1 MTPEEM
7 LLQSGIEA
15 LNAGATLRDEW
26 WRYFAGDHDLPFA
39 PEGVNEEYL
48 ALREI
53 AILPLIG
60 LAVATPVQRLRIK
73 GMLTTNQSSA
83 EIHRRIWQTNKMDAG
98 QRKPYLDAFVYG
110 EGYISVW
117 PDRNEPSTPI
127 VRAEDPNLV
136 WVERDTRDAQK
147 PLWAIKRWT
156 ERLRDPS
163 EPSGMIQRDVGVVY
177 TDTEVHRFHRGT
189 RTVRG
194 IRSVGPFGQSLA
206 PQGSAW
212 ELAPGFPVANP
223 LRQVPF
229 VPFVTEEGSD
239 GRGASRVAR
248 LIGMQRSIDTMRFN
262 LLLAAQFAA
271 FRQRVA
277 VGYDPIVRDSDGN
290 IIYQTDTLDQPVLD
304 PITGQ
309 PIPLVHPGGRVGV
322 DRLLVFP
329 GADTNVFDL
338 AESNLQNYV
347 YSLEMLV
354 ATFSS
359 VAQVP
364 PQYFMGKLDG
374 NLSGE
379 LMTAT
384 EVTLQSLIKDCQTQF
399 GESMEGVAQLVGAA
413 IGDED
418 PIDPESEVIW
428 DETAPANL
436 SEIGDFASKM
446 VPLGYPMREVVQTIP
461 GVSQARAARMDLT
474 PPKPPEPAGAAS
486 ASQDKPPGAG
496 EPPGGAENAG
506 TTSQRP

>member
-7 LLQSGIEA
+7 LLETGIEF
-15 LNAGATLRDEW
+15 LNSGVTLRDEW
-26 WRYFAGDHDLPFA
+26 WRYFEGDHDLPFA

-73 GMLTTNQSSA
+73 GMLTTNSSSA
-83 EIHRRIWQTNKMDAG
+83 ETHRRIWQANKMDAG

-127 VRAEDPNLV
+127 VRSEDPNLV

-147 PLWAIKRWT
+147 PLWAVKRWT

-163 EPSGMIQRDVGVVY
+163 DAGRMIQRDVGVLY
-177 TDTEVHRFHRGT
+177 TDTEVHRFHRGV

-194 IRSVGPFGQSLA
+194 VRSVGAFGESVA

-212 ELAPGFPVANP
+212 ELAPGFPVTNP
-223 LRQVPF
+223 LGQVPF

-239 GRGASRVAR
+239 GRGSSRVAR

-277 VGYDPIVRDSDGN
+277 VGYDPIVRDADGN
-290 IIYQTDTLDQPVLD
+290 IIYQTDTLGAPVLD
-304 PITGQ
+304 PVTQQ

-347 YSLEMLV
+347 YALEMLV

-359 VAQVP
+359 VSQVP
-364 PQYFMGKLDG
+364 PQYFLGKLDG

-399 GESMEGVAQLVGAA
+399 GESMESVGQLVGKA
-413 IGDED
+413 IGDQELV
-418 PIDPESEVIW
+418 DPESEVIW

-446 VPLGYPMREVVQTIP
+446 VPLGYPMLEVVQTIP
-461 GVSQARAARMDLT
+461 GVSQARASRMDLT

-486 ASQDKPPGAG
+486 APRGNSNSPG
-496 EPPGGAENAG
+496 EPGRGVPNDR
-506 TTSQRP
+506 TTP